1 MRILIAGYSNIV
13 QKRVLPALCKI
24 LDITHIDI
32 ASRSRADTIVMGDTP
47 VARIYNDYDRAFSES
62 KADIVYV
69 STVNSAHLPLVQ
81 KALHKGMHV
90 IVDKPAFISLEDA
103 KRWTDFARTARLC
116 LAESTVYAYH
126 EQIHSIRSA
135 FRSAQSLP
143 SRVIA
148 TFSFPPMAEDNFR
161 YCRELG
167 GGALLDLGPYAVSVG
182 RIFFDNEE
190 PKEIWARVCARGGAD
205 DIDISFIVLAVYS
218 QGRLMIGQFG
228 FDTEYRNHVNIIGPG
243 ISVCVQ
249 RIFSTPPDMENEIHI
264 QQNNKGRVIAVPAS
278 DNFLIFLTRL
288 IDAIKAGDYEAFSR
302 DLLADAS
309 ALHRL
314 RASALEDGVCR

>member
-47 VARIYNDYDRAFSES
+47 AHRIYHDYDTAFSES

-103 KRWTDFARTARLC
+103 KRWTDFAHSARLC
-116 LAESTVYAYH
+116 LAESIVYAFH
-126 EQIHSIRSA
+126 QQIDSIRDV
-135 FRSAQSLP
+135 FRSAHSLP

-148 TFSFPPMAEDNFR
+148 TFSFPPMAANNFR
-161 YCRELG
+161 YCRGLG

-182 RIFFDNEE
+182 RLFFDNE
-190 PKEIWARVCARGGAD
+190 PAKKICARICARGNAD
-205 DIDISFIVLAVYS
+205 DIDISFNVLAVYS
-218 QGRLMIGQFG
+218 HGRSMIGQFG
-228 FDTEYRNHVNIIGPG
+228 FDTEYRNHVNIIGPS

-288 IDAIKAGDYEAFSR
+288 IEGIKAGDYEAFSR

-314 RASALEDGVCR
+314 RISALEDGVWR